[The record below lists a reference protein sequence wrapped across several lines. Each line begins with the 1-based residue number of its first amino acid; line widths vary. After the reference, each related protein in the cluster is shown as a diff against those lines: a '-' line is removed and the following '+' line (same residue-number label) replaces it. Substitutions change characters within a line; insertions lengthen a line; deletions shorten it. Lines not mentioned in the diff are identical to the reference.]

1 MSDTEGAPEGETES
15 QRIVRATKSVYFNAL
30 QVKYGYAVT
39 CHKAQGGQWSDVY
52 IDLGYISPEA
62 MGMDFTDGFIRSHAR
77 YSPPVSLQSDGRN
90 QITIRPQDND
100 CPAA

>member
-52 IDLGYISPEA
+52 IDLGYIRRRLWVWT
-62 MGMDFTDGFIRSHAR
+62 FTDGFIRESRALLAACI
-77 YSPPVSLQSDGRN
+77 SS
-90 QITIRPQDND
+90 IRR
-100 CPAA
+100 